1 MIRDAKI
8 EDAQDI
14 CGIYNHYIKNT
25 PTTFETERVSEDIMV
40 ERIVNISENFFWI
53 VYEKDG
59 RILGYA
65 YASSFKSRSAYN
77 NSVECSIYIR
87 ADEKGKGIGST
98 LLSQLI
104 NRCRERGFHTI
115 IGTITLPN
123 EGSIALHEKFGFKKA
138 AHFKEVGYKFN
149 TWIDVGSWQLLL

>member
-25 PTTFETERVSEDIMV
+25 PITFETERVSKNTMV

-53 VYEKDG
+53 VYEEDG

-104 NRCRERGFHTI
+104 NRCRKRGFHTI

-123 EGSIALHEKFGFKKA
+123 ESSIALHEKFGFKKA